1 MASAPDDGPA
11 SDPDRLNPHE
21 DDNLRG
27 VWRQGWRAYVQ
38 GTPLPE
44 AETFD
49 DPTEMTAWIDGY
61 VCARASGDT

>member
-1 MASAPDDGPA
+1 
-11 SDPDRLNPHE
+11 
-21 DDNLRG
+21 
-27 VWRQGWRAYVQ
+27 VQ

-61 VCARASGDT
+61 VCARASGDA

>member
-1 MASAPDDGPA
+1 M

-38 GTPLPE
+38 GRPLP
-44 AETFD
+44 AEKTFD
-49 DPTEMTAWIDGY
+49 DPAERNAWIDGY
-61 VCARASGDT
+61 VCARASEGDA